1 MGEIRF
7 SPAHI
12 WVLNDDGARARLG
25 VSDYLQEQLGAV
37 ISVEL
42 PDIGD
47 VVRASRRMGKLE
59 SDEATSPLEAPVT
72 GEVIDVNPEVLV
84 NPELVNQ
91 EPYESG
97 WLLTI
102 RLDDPEELDQLMSEE
117 EYVDLTTEV

>member
-12 WVLNDDGARARLG
+12 WVLNDDGAGARLG

-102 RLDDPEELDQLMSEE
+102 RLDDPDELDQLMSEE
-117 EYVDLTTEV
+117 EYVDLTT